1 MKLLPLL
8 AGIAGVGAGILAYG
22 AWTSDRLVAE
32 RRTLHLKSWPKTHR
46 GFRIG
51 LLADLHLRMDG
62 ESLRISQTACQWL
75 NDQEPDVIVV
85 AGDVISFWQ
94 KGVLDLV
101 ELGLAPLV
109 GSRSEVI
116 VIAGNH
122 EYAGPGT
129 ANDLAPLLKTLG
141 FSYLR
146 NETWLLDEINFI
158 GVDSGNSGQAMPYS
172 AIAQADHQFPSIVLW
187 HEPDYV
193 KLLPSGLD
201 LMLSGH
207 SHGGQFVTPWGWAP
221 MTSHGGSDYL
231 SGFFPHAPCPLYVTR
246 GLATTGPPSRFCCP
260 PEAAVLTL
268 EPSDRGEGW
277 MEQVSSE
284 RLI

>member
-8 AGIAGVGAGILAYG
+8 AGIAGAGAGILAYG

-32 RRTLHLKSWPKTHR
+32 RRTIHLKSWPQSHK

-51 LLADLHLRMDG
+51 LVADLHLRKDG
-62 ESLRISQTACQWL
+62 ESLRICKAACKWL
-75 NDQEPDVIVV
+75 KDQSPDVIVI
-85 AGDVISFWQ
+85 AGDIISFWQ
-94 KGVLDLV
+94 PGVIELV
-101 ELGLAPLV
+101 EEGLSPLTYC
-109 GSRSEVI
+109 SSEIAVI
-116 VIAGNH
+116 PGNH
-122 EYAGPGT
+122 EYAGPGS
-129 ANDLAPLLKTLG
+129 ADGLESVLQNMG
-141 FSYLR
+141 FDFLR
-146 NETWLLDEINFI
+146 NETKIIKNVNFI
-158 GVDSGNSGQAMPYS
+158 GIDSGNSGEALPYAS
-172 AIAQADHQFPSIVLW
+172 IAQADFAYPSVVLW

-193 KLLPSGLD
+193 KYLPSGLD

-231 SGFFPHAPCPLYVTR
+231 SGFFPNAPCPLYVTR

-260 PEAAVLTL
+260 PEVAVLTI
-268 EPSDRGEGW
+268 EPSMTGEGW
-277 MEQVSSE
+277 MEQVGSE

>member
-8 AGIAGVGAGILAYG
+8 AGIAGLGAGILAYG

-46 GFRIG
+46 GFRVG
-51 LLADLHLRMDG
+51 LVADLHLRMDG
-62 ESLRISQTACQWL
+62 ESVRVCQAACQWL
-75 NDQEPDVIVV
+75 KDQEPDVIVI
-85 AGDVISFWQ
+85 AGDIISFWQ
-94 KGVLDLV
+94 PGVVDLV
-101 ELGLAPLV
+101 ELALAPLQ
-109 GSRSEVI
+109 GCKSEVI
-116 VIAGNH
+116 AIAGNH

-129 ANDLAPLLKTLG
+129 PDGLFPLLNEKGIIT
-141 FSYLR
+141 LR
-146 NETWLLDEINFI
+146 NESRLVKNVNLVGI
-158 GVDSGNSGQAMPYS
+158 DSGNSGHALPY
-172 AIAQADHQFPSIVLW
+172 ATLTQADHQFPSIVLW
-187 HEPDYV
+187 HEPDFV
-193 KLLPSGLD
+193 KFLPSGLD

-231 SGFFPHAPCPLYVTR
+231 SGFFPQAQCPLYVTR

-260 PEAAVLTL
+260 PEVAVLTL
-268 EPSDRGEGW
+268 ECSETGESW
-277 MEQVSSE
+277 MQQVHSE